1 MSEALNNALMKFTP
15 EYISLKRRLAEVDT
29 LQAME
34 FYLEKV
40 RFLFHVKSSFRAGDS
55 YIIVLTFWLCLK
67 KA

>member
-29 LQAME
+29 LQAIK

-40 RFLFHVKSSFRAGDS
+40 PAPTQK
-55 YIIVLTFWLCLK
+55 
-67 KA
+67 